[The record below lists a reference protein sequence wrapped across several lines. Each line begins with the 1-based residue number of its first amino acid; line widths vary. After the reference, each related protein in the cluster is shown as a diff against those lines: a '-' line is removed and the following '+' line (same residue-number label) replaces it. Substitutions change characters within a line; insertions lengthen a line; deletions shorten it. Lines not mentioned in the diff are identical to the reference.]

1 MIYCEPTQIQSFD
14 VMNVT
19 KMSFLSKDELKFQA
33 KVRDFVERNL
43 TPVAEDI
50 EQGNLEAWDV
60 LPKFGKAGYL
70 GSRYP
75 PEYGGIGKGLMY
87 EVLVTEEI
95 CAVHA
100 GFDMARVASCILF
113 AHPVFEFGTD
123 AQKKKY
129 LAPVARG
136 EKIGALGITEPN
148 VGSDVAGTET
158 RAVKQGN
165 KYLIKGEK
173 RFITNGPVADY
184 ILCYTI
190 TDPKVKAKQGM
201 TAFIVETKSKGF
213 EVIEEYELLGMH
225 GAHVGRLAFNDVEV
239 TKEHILGKLNG
250 GFRVAMAGL
259 DAERTILAAEMN
271 GVARAAMEEAV
282 HYSNWRVQFR
292 RKIRE
297 FEGISFKIADMAT
310 KLEAA
315 RLLTFKAARLI
326 DAGQPATKDA
336 AIAKLFACEK
346 AIETA
351 TDSLQVLGGIGYTKQ
366 RPVERFLRDARLM
379 TIGGGTAEILRYLI
393 QREVYREYDL

>member
-1 MIYCEPTQIQSFD
+1 MTIL
-14 VMNVT
+14 
-19 KMSFLSKDELKFQA
+19 SFLTEDEIKFQQ
-33 KVRDFVERNL
+33 KVRDFVQRNL

-50 EQGNLEAWDV
+50 EQGKLEAWDV
-60 LPKFGKAGYL
+60 LRKFGQAGYL

-113 AHPVFEFGTD
+113 AHPVYEFGTE

-129 LAPVARG
+129 LKPVAKG

-158 RAVKQGN
+158 RAEKQGDSYIIN
-165 KYLIKGEK
+165 GQK
-173 RFITNGPVADY
+173 RFITNGPIADY
-184 ILCYTI
+184 LLCYTV

-213 EVIEEYELLGMH
+213 EVVEEYDLLGMH
-225 GAHVGRLAFNDVEV
+225 GAHVGRLALNDVEV
-239 TKEHILGKLNG
+239 PEENILGEHNE
-250 GFRVAMAGL
+250 GFGVVMAGL

-271 GVARAAMEEAV
+271 GVARAAMEEAI
-282 HYSNWRVQFR
+282 HYSNFRVQFR

-297 FEGISFKIADMAT
+297 FEGISFKIADMAM

-315 RLLTFKAARLI
+315 RLLTFKAARMI
-326 DAGQPATKDA
+326 DAGQRATKDA
-336 AIAKLFACEK
+336 AIAKLYACEK
-346 AIETA
+346 AIESA
-351 TDSLQVLGGIGYTKQ
+351 TDALQVLGGIGYTKQ
-366 RPVERFLRDARLM
+366 KPVERFLRDARLM

-393 QREVYREYDL
+393 QREVFKEYDL

>member
-1 MIYCEPTQIQSFD
+1 MTIL
-14 VMNVT
+14 
-19 KMSFLSKDELKFQA
+19 SFLTEDEIKFQQ
-33 KVRDFVERNL
+33 KVRDFVQRNL

-50 EQGNLEAWDV
+50 EQGKLEAWDV
-60 LPKFGKAGYL
+60 LRKFGKAGYL

-113 AHPVFEFGTD
+113 AHPVYEFGTE

-129 LAPVARG
+129 LKPVAKG

-158 RAVKQGN
+158 RAEKQGDSYIIN
-165 KYLIKGEK
+165 GQK
-173 RFITNGPVADY
+173 RFITNGPIADY
-184 ILCYTI
+184 LLCYTV

-213 EVIEEYELLGMH
+213 EVVEEYDLLGMH
-225 GAHVGRLAFNDVEV
+225 GAHVGRLALNDVEV
-239 TKEHILGKLNG
+239 PEENILGEHNG
-250 GFRVAMAGL
+250 GFRVVMAGL

-271 GVARAAMEEAV
+271 GVARAAMEEAI
-282 HYSNWRVQFR
+282 HYSNFRVQFR

-297 FEGISFKIADMAT
+297 FEGISFKIADMAM

-315 RLLTFKAARLI
+315 RLLTFKAARMI
-326 DAGQPATKDA
+326 DAGQRATKDA
-336 AIAKLFACEK
+336 AIAKLYACEK
-346 AIETA
+346 AIESA
-351 TDSLQVLGGIGYTKQ
+351 TDALQVLGGIGYTKQ
-366 RPVERFLRDARLM
+366 KPVERFLRDARLM

-393 QREVYREYDL
+393 QREVFKEYDL